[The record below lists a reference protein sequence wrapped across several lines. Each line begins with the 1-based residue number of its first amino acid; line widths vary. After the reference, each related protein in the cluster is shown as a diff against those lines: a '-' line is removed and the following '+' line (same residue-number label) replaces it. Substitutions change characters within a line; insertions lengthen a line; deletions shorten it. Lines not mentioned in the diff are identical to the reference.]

1 MRRIYTTEKVAVSG
15 VEVLP
20 VEMLSP
26 SSRQWVER
34 RRKCLMMQATLPERI
49 AARMLSRFDDRPVRQ
64 AFFMIRNRGYFLDF
78 FFPKRMVAVEID
90 GSSHKS
96 RKDTDR
102 RRDADFRSIGIRTIR
117 VKNSDVMEGKLYEKI
132 FNKLYR

>member
-34 RRKCLMMQATLPERI
+34 RRKSLMMQATLPERI

-64 AFFMIRNRGYFLDF
+64 AFFMIRDRGDFLDF